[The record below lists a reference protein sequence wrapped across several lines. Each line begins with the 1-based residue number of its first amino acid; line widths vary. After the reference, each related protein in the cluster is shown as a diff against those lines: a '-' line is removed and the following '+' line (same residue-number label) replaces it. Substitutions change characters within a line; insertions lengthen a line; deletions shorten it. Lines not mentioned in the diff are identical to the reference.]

1 MSLNLAVAV
10 QSHSH
15 SAPFAGVL
23 LLAAALFYLIA
34 SVYYGAGTV
43 RPDASQRKRM
53 LAFGLASAVIGAVA
67 HTAAIGARCI
77 ETHSPPLINA
87 PDTLSATG
95 WAITLAFLLLQ
106 LTAVRERTAALGAV
120 GMPLAFLAVF
130 TGSALRLG
138 QASGSGAVQP
148 LSHGLDGNLVSL
160 HVLAIIFAFGLLTL
174 AVGCAALYLVED
186 GLLKRK
192 SVAQLLFWRL
202 PPLTTI
208 DNLAFMLV
216 SLAFPLLTVGILAG
230 IIRAVAERNA
240 FTNWGFEPHTLASV
254 VTWGIYGGYLWVHT
268 ALAWRGPRANSLLI
282 VGLVAALL
290 TYLVPSRLH
299 QFG

>member
-1 MSLNLAVAV
+1 MGLNLVAI

-15 SAPFAGVL
+15 FASLAGIL
-23 LLAAALFYLIA
+23 LLAAALFYLVA
-34 SVYYGAGTV
+34 AVYYGAGTV
-43 RPDASQRKRM
+43 RPDALQRARM
-53 LAFGLASAVIGAVA
+53 LACGLVAAIVGAIM
-67 HTAAIGARCI
+67 HTAAIGARCVV
-77 ETHSPPLINA
+77 THLPPLVNA

-95 WAITLAFLLLQ
+95 WAIALAFLLLQ
-106 LTAVRERTAALGAV
+106 LTAARNRAAALGAV

-130 TGSALRLG
+130 TGSALRQGKVSHQGVL
-138 QASGSGAVQP
+138 QP
-148 LSHGLDGNLVSL
+148 SPHGLDSNLVSL

-208 DNLAFMLV
+208 DSLAFMLV
-216 SLAFPLLTVGILAG
+216 SLAFPLLTIGILAG
-230 IIRAVAERNA
+230 IIRAVTERNA
-240 FTNWGFEPHTLASV
+240 FANWGFEPHTLASV
-254 VTWGIYGGYLWVHT
+254 VTWAIYGGYLWLHT

-282 VGLVAALL
+282 AGLVAALL
-290 TYLVPSRLH
+290 TYIVPSRLH

>member
-1 MSLNLAVAV
+1 MSLAFAVAT
-10 QSHSH
+10 QSHFT
-15 SAPFAGVL
+15 PVAGAL
-23 LLAAALFYLIA
+23 LLVAALCYLIA

-43 RPDASQRKRM
+43 RPDASQRSQM
-53 LAFGLASAVIGAVA
+53 LAFGLAAAVLGAIA

-77 ETHSPPLINA
+77 ETHLPPLVNA

-95 WAITLAFLLLQ
+95 WAIALAFLLLQ
-106 LTAVRERTAALGAV
+106 LTAARERTTALGAV
-120 GMPLAFLAVF
+120 SMPLAFLAVF

-138 QASGSGAVQP
+138 RASNHTAIQTNA
-148 LSHGLDGNLVSL
+148 HGLDGNLVNL

-186 GLLKRK
+186 SLLKRK

-208 DNLAFMLV
+208 DNLAFTLV
-216 SLAFPLLTVGILAG
+216 SLAFPLLTIGILAG

-240 FTNWGFEPHTLASV
+240 FTAWGFEPHTLASV
-254 VTWGIYGGYLWVHT
+254 VTWAIYGGYLWLHT

-282 VGLVAALL
+282 AGIIAALL
-290 TYLVPSRLH
+290 TYIVPSRLH